1 MRRQLLQEDGDY
13 PGDVEDEVMEE
24 TTTTTTT
31 TTEEPWDGSKEISA
45 GPTKFYYEMGNL
57 PKFLMEVENGKT

>member
-1 MRRQLLQEDGDY
+1 
-13 PGDVEDEVMEE
+13 MEE